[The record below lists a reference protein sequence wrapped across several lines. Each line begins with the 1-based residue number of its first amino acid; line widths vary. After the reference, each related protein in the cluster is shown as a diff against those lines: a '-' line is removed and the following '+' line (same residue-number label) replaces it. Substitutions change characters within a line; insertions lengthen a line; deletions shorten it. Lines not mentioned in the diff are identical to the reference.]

1 MESLDLGCGVGAGSD
16 SEDVFFV
23 SIAGFHEKV
32 QVKLTLSVSTSFK
45 FCSSVNDYLSWL
57 VHNYNRLSTYGLQA
71 LKFGND
77 LAKHLG
83 VNAAIEMMARH
94 FLVWQ
99 LGQNFNSIISKLEKH
114 CIMRRIYYSEKLFI

>member
-23 SIAGFHEKV
+23 SIAGFHEKL

-45 FCSSVNDYLSWL
+45 FCSSVNDCLSWL

-71 LKFGND
+71 LKFGNN

-83 VNAAIEMMARH
+83 VNAANEMMPRH
-94 FLVWQ
+94 SLVWHSR
-99 LGQNFNSIISKLEKH
+99 GKFNPIVSKLEKH
-114 CIMRRIYYSEKLFI
+114 CIMRSIHYSGKRFI